1 MPGRF
6 NVRVYGILIEHGKV
20 LVSDEF
26 IKGREITKFPGG
38 GLEFGEGLADCVV
51 REFWEET
58 GISVVVKSHFYTTDF
73 FVASAFDAGS
83 QVISIYYLVSPAGEA
98 AFAVSEARFDFKER
112 TEGAQSL
119 RWIEIDK
126 ISENDFTF
134 VIDRHVGKMISEQKN
149 SLI

>member
-1 MPGRF
+1 M
-6 NVRVYGILIEHGKV
+6 RVYGVLIQHGKV

-38 GLEFGEGLADCVV
+38 GLEFGEGPADCVV
-51 REFWEET
+51 REFREET
-58 GISVVVKSHFYTTDF
+58 GIQVTVKSHFYTTDF
-73 FVASAFDAGS
+73 YVESAFDPTS
-83 QVISIYYLVSPAGEA
+83 QVISIYYLVSPAANG

-112 TEGAQSL
+112 AEGAQSL

-134 VIDRHVGKMISEQKN
+134 VIDRKVAHMISEQKK
-149 SLI
+149 LFL